1 MVIIPLSGKISR
13 RNPPFVTIAIILIN
27 CFVLFFLQSGDG
39 RLYEEAMGFYFNSGL
54 ARIETARYIE
64 YISVYGN
71 DASAISGESSSHIS
85 GDELLQRYMDMQQ
98 DRRFMKRLESGGII
112 TPDDEIYAEWRDK
125 RNQFESILGRTV
137 TMRYGFIPEKWSITS
152 AFSYM
157 FLHGGFMHLLGNMIF
172 LWLVGCVLELAWG
185 RLMYVGLYVA
195 GGLFAVMLYGLVYT
209 GSTTP
214 LVGAS
219 GAIAGLIGAYA
230 VLYGKRKI
238 KVFYSLGFYF
248 NYTMVPALIVLPL
261 WIGNEFAQLFFGSES
276 HVAYMAHIGGLASG
290 ALMGLLNTKFIGRID
305 ENVLEDDPRE
315 KIPRLMEEALGRI
328 EKLDMD
334 GARPILDKV
343 LEIDPNNRD
352 CLTHI
357 YNMEKLDAGSPR
369 FHDAARKLLNN
380 LLNENHVHK
389 ETLGV
394 YQEYI
399 KSASQPRLP
408 LGLLFRISSYFAATG
423 HVVESEK
430 IVGMI
435 LRKSPYV
442 AKLPEGLL
450 HIARACIKEDL
461 QDKARKYLQVICL
474 QYPGSSECGIARRLL
489 EDMGA

>member
-1 MVIIPLSGKISR
+1 MIIIPLSGKISK
-13 RNPPFVTIAIILIN
+13 RNPPLITIAIILIN

-39 RLYEEAMGFYFNSGL
+39 KIYEEAMDFYFDSGL
-54 ARIETARYIE
+54 AGIETARYKE
-64 YISVYGN
+64 YSGVYGN
-71 DASAISGESSSHIS
+71 DASVTSDAGSSQISDE
-85 GDELLQRYMDMQQ
+85 ELLQRYMDMQQ
-98 DRRFMKRLESGGII
+98 DREFMKRLEAGEII
-112 TPDDEIYAEWRDK
+112 TPDDEIYADWRDK
-125 RNQFESILGRTV
+125 RNQFESVLGRTV
-137 TMRYGFIPEKWSITS
+137 IMRYGFIPEKWRITS
-152 AFSYM
+152 AFSHMY
-157 FLHGGFMHLLGNMIF
+157 LHGGFMHLLGNMIF

-214 LVGAS
+214 LIGAS
-219 GAIAGLIGAYA
+219 GAIACLMGAYA

-261 WIGNEFAQLFFGSES
+261 WIGNEFAQLFFGSVS
-276 HVAYMAHIGGLASG
+276 HVAYVAHIGGLASG
-290 ALMGLLNTKFIGRID
+290 ALMGFLNTKIIGRID
-305 ENVLEDDPRE
+305 ENVVEEDPRE
-315 KIPRLMEEALGRI
+315 KIPQLMEEALGRI
-328 EKLDMD
+328 EKLDME
-334 GARPILDKV
+334 GARPILNRI
-343 LEIDPNNRD
+343 LEIDPNNRE
-352 CLTHI
+352 CLTHL

-380 LLNENHVHK
+380 LLNDNHVHK

-408 LGLLFRISSYFAATG
+408 LSLLFRISSYFAATG

-435 LRKSPYV
+435 LKKSPNV

-450 HIARACIKEDL
+450 HIARACIKDDL
-461 QDKARKYLQVICL
+461 MDKARKYLQVICL
-474 QYPGSSECGIARRLL
+474 QYPASSECGIAQRML